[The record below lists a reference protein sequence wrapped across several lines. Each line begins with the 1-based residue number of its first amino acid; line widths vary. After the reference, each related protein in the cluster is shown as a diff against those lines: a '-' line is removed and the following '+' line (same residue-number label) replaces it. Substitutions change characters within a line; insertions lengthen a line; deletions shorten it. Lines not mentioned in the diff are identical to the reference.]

1 MKFLSCLM
9 FNKRKKLISRL
20 LPFLEHAAGLRILT
34 VVTSHIPTLMSRDTD
49 EVEEPSLQ
57 T

>member
-1 MKFLSCLM
+1 M
-9 FNKRKKLISRL
+9 FNKGKKLISRL
-20 LPFLEHAAGLRILT
+20 LPFLDHAAGLRILT